1 MYKENSFKLFI
12 KYALPQMFGL
22 LLNSVY
28 LIVDGIFIGN
38 RLGRDAMAAAA
49 VSVPVVE
56 FLIAIS
62 LAVSSGAGII
72 ISSYLGKDKNEDAN
86 KTFNLSILVLG
97 LISIIIVVFG
107 NVFINGIA
115 NLLGSTPDIH
125 DQAVTYLWY
134 ILTFSPFLLFSFLL
148 SGLARND
155 NRPKLA
161 MIALVVGS
169 VSNIVLDY
177 VFMYPLNMGIAGA
190 ALATALGP
198 IFSVLIL
205 LPHFISK
212 KGFLYFT
219 KPIISHLVRKIR
231 EIVRMITLGFPAFIM
246 EFTIGIVTF
255 IYNYTIIKNGYGEIG
270 LAAYLVIG
278 YLSLII
284 LTVFLG
290 ISQGLQP
297 IFSYF
302 NGREDSKRNKDL
314 ISFSIKAVTGIGILI
329 YILVVLFAK
338 PFITIFSPDD
348 IELIN
353 FTYDKTLLY
362 FWGFVFAGLNIL
374 FISFFQSV
382 RETKSAL
389 ILSLSRGLIVLPIF
403 NFIFPIF
410 LGANVIWFGHSIA
423 ETVTAIF
430 AILFFTKYYKKY
442 FLSVKLHKNKGLS
455 S

>member
-107 NVFINGIA
+107 NIFINGIA

-155 NRPKLA
+155 NKPKLA

-212 KGFLYFT
+212 K
-219 KPIISHLVRKIR
+219 
-231 EIVRMITLGFPAFIM
+231 
-246 EFTIGIVTF
+246 
-255 IYNYTIIKNGYGEIG
+255 
-270 LAAYLVIG
+270 
-278 YLSLII
+278 
-284 LTVFLG
+284 
-290 ISQGLQP
+290 
-297 IFSYF
+297 
-302 NGREDSKRNKDL
+302 DS
-314 ISFSIKAVTGIGILI
+314 
-329 YILVVLFAK
+329 YILQNL
-338 PFITIFSPDD
+338 
-348 IELIN
+348 
-353 FTYDKTLLY
+353 
-362 FWGFVFAGLNIL
+362 
-374 FISFFQSV
+374 
-382 RETKSAL
+382 
-389 ILSLSRGLIVLPIF
+389 
-403 NFIFPIF
+403 
-410 LGANVIWFGHSIA
+410 
-423 ETVTAIF
+423 
-430 AILFFTKYYKKY
+430 
-442 FLSVKLHKNKGLS
+442 
-455 S
+455 